1 LTAFGDVLLY
11 AAMIENYEPKF
22 DYSDVLIKPNL
33 SDVKSRKDVNLEV
46 GTTFNCGSYW
56 SGVPVMAANMSTV
69 GTHKMALALS
79 EFKIITCLKKG
90 GDYYSNFVSAHPEK
104 EKYVSLTLGL
114 DSDSKLF
121 VDSSEIKDP
130 TFVCV
135 DVANGYMTE
144 FHKFTKK
151 VREKWPKSILIAGNV
166 VTHEGVVALSEAG
179 ADMVKVGIGSGSMCL
194 TRRVA
199 GVGYPQLSAVLECVE
214 TAEALG
220 IGIVADGGIVHPGD
234 FAKAFVAGAAFV
246 MAGGV
251 FAGHDECGGE
261 IKHGEHGE
269 LRMLHYGMSSKTANE
284 KYNGGLSDY
293 RASEGRTVE
302 VPYRGPVQHT
312 IQEILGGLRS
322 ACSYVGAFSLPQL
335 YERGSLIKVNRTI
348 NNVFENHEI

>member
-1 LTAFGDVLLY
+1 
-11 AAMIENYEPKF
+11 MIINYEPKS
-22 DYSDVLIKPNL
+22 DYSDVLIVPSVSN
-33 SDVKSRKDVNLEV
+33 VKTRKEV
-46 GTTFNCGSYW
+46 DLTVATIFNCGSTW

-69 GTHKMALALS
+69 GTHQMALALS
-79 EFKIITCLKKG
+79 EQKIITCLKKG
-90 GDYYSNFVSAHPEK
+90 GDYYSSFATSYPDK
-104 EKYVSLTLGL
+104 EKYVTLTLGL
-114 DSDSKLF
+114 DADSKLF
-121 VDSSEIKDP
+121 VDSSNINDP

-144 FHKFTKK
+144 FHKFIKK

-166 VTHEGVVALSEAG
+166 VTPEGVVALSEAG
-179 ADMVKVGIGSGSMCL
+179 ADLVKVGIGSGSMCL
-194 TRRVA
+194 TRRIA

-220 IGIVADGGIVHPGD
+220 IGIVADGGIVYPGD

-246 MAGGV
+246 MAGGM

-261 IKHGEHGE
+261 IRHGEHGE

-302 VPYRGPVQHT
+302 VPYRGSVRNT
-312 IQEILGGLRS
+312 IQDIFGGLRS
-322 ACSYVGAFSLPQL
+322 ACSYVGAFNLSEL
-335 YERGSLIKVNRTI
+335 YQNGKLIKVNRTI
-348 NNVFENHEI
+348 NNVFENHEV

>member
-1 LTAFGDVLLY
+1 MD
-11 AAMIENYEPKF
+11 MIVNYEPKL
-22 DYSDVLIKPNL
+22 DYSDVLIVPSTSK
-33 SDVKSRKDVNLEV
+33 VKSRKEVSLEV
-46 GTTFNCGSYW
+46 EKTFK
-56 SGVPVMAANMSTV
+56 SGVTWRGVPLMAANMSTV
-69 GTHKMALALS
+69 GTHEMAAVLS
-79 EFKIITCLKKG
+79 EYKIVTCLKKG
-90 GDYYSNFVSAHPEK
+90 GNYYSSFVTTYPDK

-114 DSDSKLF
+114 DAESKLF
-121 VDSSEIKDP
+121 VDSASIADP

-144 FHKFTKK
+144 FHNFTRK

-166 VTHEGVVALSEAG
+166 VTPEGVEALSLVG
-179 ADMVKVGIGSGSMCL
+179 VDLVKVGIGSGSMCL

-199 GVGYPQLSAVLECVE
+199 GVGYPQLSAVLECAQI
-214 TAEALG
+214 AEALG

-234 FAKAFVAGAAFV
+234 FAKSFVAGSAFA

-261 IKHGEHGE
+261 IRHGEHGE

-302 VPYRGPVQHT
+302 VPYRGSVRNT
-312 IQEILGGLRS
+312 IQEIFGGLRS
-322 ACSYVGAFSLPQL
+322 ACSYVGAFNLPEL
-335 YERGSLIKVNRTI
+335 YSNGKLIKVNRTI
-348 NNVFENHEI
+348 NNIFESHEV